1 MTLAAEPE
9 SMAMWR
15 NRAHSARAFGAGI
28 ERLNHVR
35 DGHQQS
41 LSPSS
46 ARKKVV
52 ATVINGPHQHS
63 VNWRKRALPLGGETR
78 H

>member
-1 MTLAAEPE
+1 MTLSAEPE

-15 NRAHSARAFGAGI
+15 NRAHSAHAFRAGI

-41 LSPSS
+41 YLPVRQGISGG
-46 ARKKVV
+46 
-52 ATVINGPHQHS
+52 NGH
-63 VNWRKRALPLGGETR
+63 
-78 H
+78 